1 MHLEGSKDLVGMTEC
16 GEEAVTMAENA
27 RHRIFA
33 LEQARDGGLV
43 EDAEHLAPHCRLDGT
58 GGVEAVVYG
67 TEILLQHIG
76 GERERWLDIVEMS
89 RATGT

>member
-1 MHLEGSKDLVGMTEC
+1 MHLEGSKDLVGMTEG
-16 GEEAVTMAENA
+16 GEEVVTMC
-27 RHRIFA
+27 RRTT
-33 LEQARDGGLV
+33 LQQARDRGFV
-43 EDAEHLAPHCRLDGT
+43 ENAQYLAPHCRLDGT

-76 GERERWLDIVEMS
+76 GERERGRDIVEMS